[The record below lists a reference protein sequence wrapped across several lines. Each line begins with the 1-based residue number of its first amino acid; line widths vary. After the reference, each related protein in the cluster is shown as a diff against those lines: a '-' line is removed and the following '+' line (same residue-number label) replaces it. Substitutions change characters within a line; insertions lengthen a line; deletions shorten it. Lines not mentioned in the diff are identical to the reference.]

1 MGFKAAVTELAP
13 RGHLQYTRTPLPMKH
28 IMVPRRGF
36 PLGDRLDDS
45 RPKLQAAVLKSL
57 TLPEAGKWV
66 CLELTF
72 WR

>member
-1 MGFKAAVTELAP
+1 
-13 RGHLQYTRTPLPMKH
+13 
-28 IMVPRRGF
+28 MVPRRGF